1 MSETNKYQAVI
12 GLEVHCQL
20 STKTKAFSSDPYTY
34 GSSPN
39 TQVGPISLGHPGTL
53 PMPNLEALQYA
64 LKMGIA
70 CKCEIHER
78 TNYSRKN
85 YFYADLPK
93 GYQVTQYVTPICTG
107 GHITINTENGG
118 TKDIRLDKIIL
129 EEDSGKSIHDI
140 DPFASLIDLNRAG
153 VPLIE
158 VVSEA
163 DMHLPEEAY
172 QYLTEIRKLVRY
184 LNICDGNMEEGS
196 LRCDANISVMP
207 IGQTAFNTK
216 VEIKNINSIRNVQR
230 AIAYEIQRQ
239 SELYDNGGEVLPE
252 TRGFDAVKGETFAM
266 RSKEMLNDY
275 RYFPEPD
282 IPPCVVYEKD
292 ISRVKEKMPVLPR
305 ELHRKLVADFGL
317 SEYDAGVITAEKELA
332 DYYQETVTHT
342 GNYKAAANWLN
353 GPLRSYMNENAI
365 DIDKIKIRPSHIAE
379 LIKLIDD
386 NKISF
391 SSASQKVLPEM
402 LKYKDIPSVEKIV
415 NDLNL
420 VQVGDEDFLF
430 EHIKNALAKF
440 PDKVAEYKAGKK
452 GVIGLFMGEV
462 MKNTQGKADPKKTSK
477 LIEEELDK

>member
-1 MSETNKYQAVI
+1 MNQQNKYEAVI

-34 GSSPN
+34 GSPPN
-39 TQVGPISLGHPGTL
+39 TQVSPISLGHPGTL
-53 PMPNLEALQYA
+53 PRPNLEALQYA

-78 TNYSRKN
+78 THYSRKN

-93 GYQVTQYVTPICTG
+93 GYQITQYVTPICTG
-107 GHITINTENGG
+107 GHITINTEDGK
-118 TKDIRLDKIIL
+118 TKNIRLNKIIL

-184 LNICDGNMEEGS
+184 LGICDGNMEEGS

-207 IGQTAFNTK
+207 IGQKAFNTK
-216 VEIKNINSIRNVQR
+216 VEIKNLNSIRNVQR
-230 AIAYEIQRQ
+230 AITYEIQRQ

-252 TRGFDAVKGETFAM
+252 TRGFDAAKGETFAM

-282 IPPCVVYEKD
+282 IPPCVVNEKD
-292 ISRVKEKMPVLPR
+292 INRVKEKMPVLPR
-305 ELHRKLVADFGL
+305 ELHRKLIADFGL
-317 SEYDAGVITAEKELA
+317 SEYDAAVITAEKELA
-332 DYYQETVTHT
+332 DYYQETITYT

-379 LIKLIDD
+379 LIKLIDE

-391 SSASQKVLPEM
+391 SAASQKVLPEM
-402 LKYKDIPSVEKIV
+402 LKYKEMPAIEKIV

-420 VQVGDEDFLF
+420 VQVGDEDFLLV
-430 EHIKNALAKF
+430 HIKNALAKF
-440 PDKVAEYKAGKK
+440 PDKVDEYKAGKK

-462 MKNTQGKADPKKTSK
+462 MKNSQGKADPKKTSK
-477 LIEEELDK
+477 LIEEELNK